1 MNSRWKEILQMLK
14 EAKGPITSSQLSTD
28 LQVSSK
34 TVRNDIQGLNS
45 LLRSHNMKINS
56 YRGKGYTLEMDG
68 ENALQRFLQDMEETK
83 EIIPDEPDDRVSF
96 LVERVLLDSGYVKME
111 DLADELYIS
120 RSTLQ
125 SDLKKVREILKKY
138 DLTLDHKP
146 NYGIKVNGSES
157 KIRYCMSE
165 YIFNLKPAAL
175 EEHHDWLAALPEND
189 LVIIRNSILS
199 RLREHNIVISDVSLQ
214 NLITHLA
221 IACKRIRENNEV
233 EIIHEALYEMRDTK
247 EYAVAKEI
255 LQDIEAALEVSFP
268 ENEVAYLTIHLQGTK
283 MVEQDHDRETAK
295 SIIDRETRMLVKE
308 MVNRIDEKYH
318 FRLSNDEEL
327 LLNLSLHLKPAINRF
342 NFQMNI
348 RNPMLEEIKTKYPT
362 SFEAAL
368 IGSEVLYEKFGI
380 NVDEH
385 EIGYLAL
392 HIEAAQERMKRTS
405 SNRRNCLI
413 VCASGLGSAQLLLY
427 KLKDRFGDTLNFKG
441 TTELYNLP
449 HQSLGDI
456 DFIVSTVPIEDDPGI
471 PVVHVSTILGDR
483 DVDQIERLI
492 TKDISVIEQYVHE
505 RYTFLNRQ
513 FESSEEVIR
522 FLGNVLL
529 KDGIVEGDYIDSVLE
544 RERYS
549 PTSFGNLV
557 AIPHPLEPKTNST
570 FWSIVTLQKPIQWED
585 KLVQIVFLLNV
596 NRYKK
601 DDLKPMFH
609 SLVQLVDDRN
619 LVQQLLQ
626 CRTYNQ
632 FKNKIVNP

>member
-1 MNSRWKEILQMLK
+1 MNSRWMEILQILK
-14 EAKGPITSSQLSTD
+14 TAKEPITSSQLSTD

-34 TVRNDIQGLNS
+34 TVRNDIQALNA
-45 LLRSHNMKINS
+45 LLQNHNTKINAF
-56 YRGKGYTLEMDG
+56 RGKGYTLETNG
-68 ENALQRFLQDMEETK
+68 ESSLQSLLQGAGDMK
-83 EIIPDEPDDRVSF
+83 EIIPDEPGDRVNF
-96 LVERVLLDSGYVKME
+96 LVERVLLDSGYVKIE

-125 SDLKKVREILKKY
+125 SDLKKVREILKEY
-138 DLTLDHKP
+138 DLTLNHKP

-157 KIRYCMSE
+157 KIRYCISE

-175 EEHHDWLAALPEND
+175 EESHDWLAALPEND
-189 LVIIRNSILS
+189 LSIIRNSILS
-199 RLREHNIVISDVSLQ
+199 QLREHNIVTSDVSLQ
-214 NLITHLA
+214 NLTTHLA
-221 IACKRIRENNEV
+221 IACKRIRENNQV
-233 EIIHEALYEMRDTK
+233 EIIHEALYEMKDTK
-247 EYAVAKEI
+247 EFAVAKEI
-255 LQDIEAALEVSFP
+255 LQDIEAALDVSFP
-268 ENEVAYLTIHLQGTK
+268 ENEVAYLAIHLQGTK
-283 MVEQDHDRETAK
+283 LVGPNHGKEKMKTV
-295 SIIDRETRMLVKE
+295 IDTEIQMLVKE
-308 MVNRIDEKYH
+308 IVNRIDEKYH
-318 FRLSNDEEL
+318 FQLSNDEEL
-327 LLNLSLHLKPAINRF
+327 LFNLSLHLKPAINRYK
-342 NFQMNI
+342 FQMNI

-368 IGSEVLYEKFGI
+368 IGSELLYEKVGI
-380 NVDEH
+380 YVDEH

-392 HIEAAQERMKRTS
+392 HIEAAQERMKRAS
-405 SNRRNCLI
+405 SNGRNCLI
-413 VCASGLGSAQLLLY
+413 VCASGLGSAQLLIY
-427 KLKDRFGDTLNFKG
+427 KLKDRFGDTLDIKG

-449 HQSLGDI
+449 YQSLSDI

-471 PVVHVSTILGDR
+471 PVVRVSTILGDS

-492 TKDISVIEQYVHE
+492 TKDTSVIEQYVHE

-522 FLGNVLL
+522 FLGNVLM

-544 RERYS
+544 RESYS

-557 AIPHPLEPKTNST
+557 AIPHPLEPKTDST
-570 FWSIVTLQKPIQWED
+570 FWSIVTLKKPIQWED

-619 LVQQLLQ
+619 FVQQLLQ
-626 CRTYNQ
+626 CRTYIQ
-632 FKNKIVNP
+632 FKNKLGNR